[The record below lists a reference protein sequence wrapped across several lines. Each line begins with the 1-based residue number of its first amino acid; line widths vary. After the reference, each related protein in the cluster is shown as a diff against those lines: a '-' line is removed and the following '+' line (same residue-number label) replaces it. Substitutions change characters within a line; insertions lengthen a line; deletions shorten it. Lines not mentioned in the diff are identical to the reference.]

1 MSVLSCFSIL
11 VSFTHAGYQIY
22 GLILV
27 MYFFN
32 WLVIAMFNQ
41 IYISPLISNLQ
52 SLNDLWGA
60 LNFLVIQ
67 PWSCTVSLVVS
78 FTIFS
83 EVKFKMNQAIYE
95 SSLKEI
101 ETQRSNSSKETWKKF
116 DEDNLARA
124 LLPGNIKDVLGEDGV
139 LDPIRTTGNGKYLFN
154 AILLALTGNGSIQ
167 ISLKL
172 ILYTEI

>member
-1 MSVLSCFSIL
+1 MSVLSCFSIS

-52 SLNDLWGA
+52 FLNDLWGA

-101 ETQRSNSSKETWKKF
+101 ETQRSNSSKETWKK
-116 DEDNLARA
+116 NWRGQPSSSTAA
-124 LLPGNIKDVLGEDGV
+124 W
-139 LDPIRTTGNGKYLFN
+139 KYQRC
-154 AILLALTGNGSIQ
+154 AGGGWCTWPH
-167 ISLKL
+167 
-172 ILYTEI
+172 